1 MENQKPNSGISKP
14 ANTRQLFWIVIAGI
28 LLYVVLD
35 VIAQL
40 LPPHYSPLSQAESDL
55 AVGRYGYIMT
65 INFVNRGI
73 LSLVFIYAFMK
84 TVNLSGVNSRQ
95 YWLGISLLGVWGI
108 GALLLAAF
116 PTDVPATPI
125 SWHGAIHLLVAVLAF
140 LGGAFGE
147 LSLSLRFGPNNKWSA
162 LKRYALPISVLAVI
176 FCLVDLGLPFLAH
189 HLAASIGGL
198 VERIFLGFVLLWMA
212 VVSAYLIRQGSTSDK
227 PT

>member
-1 MENQKPNSGISKP
+1 MENQKPNSGISKS
-14 ANTRQLFWIVIAGI
+14 ANTRRLFWIVIAGI
-28 LLYVVLD
+28 FLYVILD
-35 VIAQL
+35 AIAQL
-40 LPPHYSPLSQAESDL
+40 LPPHYSPISQAESDL
-55 AVGRYGYIMT
+55 AVGIYGYIMT

-84 TVNLSGVNSRQ
+84 TVHLSGVSSRQ

-116 PTDVPATPI
+116 PTDVPATPV

-147 LSLSLRFGPNNKWSA
+147 LSLSMHFGQNDKWPA
-162 LKRYALPISVLAVI
+162 LKRYTLPISVLSVI
-176 FCLVDLGLPFLAH
+176 FCLIDLGLPFVAP
-189 HLAASIGGL
+189 HLATSIGGL
-198 VERIFLGFVLLWMA
+198 TERIFLGFVLLWMV
-212 VVSAYLIRQGSTSDK
+212 VVSACLIRQGSTSDK